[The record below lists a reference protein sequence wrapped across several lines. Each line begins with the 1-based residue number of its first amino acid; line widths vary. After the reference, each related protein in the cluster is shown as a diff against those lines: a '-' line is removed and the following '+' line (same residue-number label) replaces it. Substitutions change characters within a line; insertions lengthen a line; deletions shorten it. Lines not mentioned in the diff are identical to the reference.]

1 MKGKI
6 IMRSLEPLENI
17 NQLPSIAEM
26 IKISQSLAI
35 LDAILMP
42 EWEYRYFS
50 YNKSWNNKQ
59 YMASMRD
66 GEGSHYYILFDE
78 NNKQPSCLGKIYD
91 RDQSIDDKVY
101 SMVNKLEIFK
111 TFLEEVA
118 FENDKASFYF
128 HFDQKSNQWRAIPK
142 EKNIPFLGIM
152 KNKQKEY
159 IQWAEEY
166 YETKIDAKVVTEIFE
181 FKRLDERMIS
191 NLNPNIDLNDLL
203 KDINEIG
210 YPY

>member
-1 MKGKI
+1 
-6 IMRSLEPLENI
+6 
-17 NQLPSIAEM
+17 
-26 IKISQSLAI
+26 
-35 LDAILMP
+35 
-42 EWEYRYFS
+42 
-50 YNKSWNNKQ
+50 
-59 YMASMRD
+59 
-66 GEGSHYYILFDE
+66 
-78 NNKQPSCLGKIYD
+78 
-91 RDQSIDDKVY
+91 
-101 SMVNKLEIFK
+101 
-111 TFLEEVA
+111 
-118 FENDKASFYF
+118 
-128 HFDQKSNQWRAIPK
+128 
-142 EKNIPFLGIM
+142 M